1 MEKTSYNHVKLMG
14 GDIVKVKVGDKA
26 FFEKT
31 ISESDVYLFA
41 GLTGDFNPLHMNEEV
56 AKKSIFKTRVVH
68 GLMVAGLISA
78 VLGLKLPGPGTIYLS
93 QELRFVKPVRIG
105 DTIRAEVEVIELLP
119 KNRVKL
125 KTICINQRGE
135 VVIDG
140 SAIVLVP
147 E

>member
-1 MEKTSYNHVKLMG
+1 MEKTSYNHVKLTG
-14 GDIVKVKVGDKA
+14 DDIVKVKIGDKA

-68 GLMVAGLISA
+68 GLIVAGLISA

>member
-1 MEKTSYNHVKLMG
+1 MEKTSYNHVKLTG
-14 GDIVKVKVGDKA
+14 DDIVKVKIGDKA

>member
-1 MEKTSYNHVKLMG
+1 M
-14 GDIVKVKVGDKA
+14 KVKVGDKA

-41 GLTGDFNPLHMNEEV
+41 GLTGDFNPLHVNEEV

-68 GLMVAGLISA
+68 GLLVAGLIST

-93 QELRFVKPVRIG
+93 QELHFVKPVRIG
-105 DTIRAEVEVIELLP
+105 DTIRAEVKVIELLP

-140 SAIVLVP
+140 SAVVLVS